1 MPDQRD
7 ILRYTPPP
15 HLKLI
20 GIIAA
25 CAAVVVVAFGLISR
39 VFAAREAADGTSA
52 ASIPVVKIINPSGE
66 NGRGSLVL
74 PGAVQAFNNAPI
86 YAQVSGYVQKW
97 FVDIGTR
104 VKTGELLAQIDPRS
118 YQAALDQAKGQLARD
133 VATLA
138 NAKVDLSRYQSL
150 AAQNAV
156 SNQQLA
162 TQQAAVAADAGVVE
176 ADKASV
182 ESAKIN
188 LGYTRIVAP
197 FAGIVTSRSIDIGNF
212 VAVGNASATPLFTVT
227 DESRL
232 RIYVHVP
239 QSYSAEVKPGMT
251 AAFTV
256 PEYPGRSFTA
266 TAQAI
271 SGAVDTV
278 TGTVLVEL
286 RADNFDHTLKPGDY
300 AQVHF
305 DLHSATVAVQIP
317 SSALMFRDSGMSV
330 AVVGP
335 NGRVTIKHITI
346 AEDFGSSVEVASGMR
361 AGDKVIDNPPDLLN
375 SGDIVR
381 VANPVPAAH
390 R

>member
-7 ILRYTPPP
+7 VLRYTPPP
-15 HLKLI
+15 RLKLF
-20 GIIAA
+20 GIVAV
-25 CAAVVVVAFGLISR
+25 CAAVVVVAFGLIAR
-39 VFAAREAADGTSA
+39 VFAAREAADGSSA
-52 ASIPVVKIINPSGE
+52 AAVPVVKIINPSGE
-66 NGRGSLVL
+66 NGRGALVL
-74 PGAVQAFNNAPI
+74 PGAIQAFNNAPI
-86 YAQVSGYVQKW
+86 YAQVTGYVQRW
-97 FVDIGTR
+97 SVDIGTR
-104 VKTGELLAQIDPRS
+104 VKAGELLAQIDPRS

-133 VATLA
+133 TATLA
-138 NAKVDLSRYQSL
+138 NAKVDLARYQTL

-162 TQQAAVAADAGVVE
+162 AQQTAVAADAGVVE
-176 ADKASV
+176 ADQANV
-182 ESAKIN
+182 QTAKIN
-188 LGYTRIVAP
+188 LGYTRITAP
-197 FAGIVTSRSIDIGNF
+197 LAGLVTSRSIDVGNF

-232 RIYVHVP
+232 RIYVRVP

-256 PEYPGRSFTA
+256 PEYPGRNFTA
-266 TAQAI
+266 IAQATA
-271 SGAVDTV
+271 GAVDTV
-278 TGTVLVEL
+278 TGTVLLEL
-286 RADNFDHTLKPGDY
+286 RADNFAHTLKPGDY

-305 DLHSATVAVQIP
+305 DLHSDTATVRIP

-330 AVVGP
+330 AVVAP

-346 AEDFGSSVEVASGMR
+346 AQDFGTSVEVASGLG
-361 AGDKVIDNPPDLLN
+361 AADKVIDNPPDLLL

-381 VANPVPAAH
+381 VAGPAAH